1 MKHFSKLA
9 RELIGRLQ
17 KIDSDNYPEVNPK
30 SYEISF
36 EVVE

>member
-30 SYEISF
+30 VPKNF
-36 EVVE
+36 V